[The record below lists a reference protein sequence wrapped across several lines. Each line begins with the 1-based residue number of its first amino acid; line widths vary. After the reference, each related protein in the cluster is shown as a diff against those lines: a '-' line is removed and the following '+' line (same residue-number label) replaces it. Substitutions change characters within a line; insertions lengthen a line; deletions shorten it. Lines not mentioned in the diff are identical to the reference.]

1 VNVSKSKS
9 REQFYGGEAAGHY
22 FGEHEGRGGADR
34 TKALNPS
41 LNLESCSSLSLSHS
55 QVQSHSNIQMQFP
68 DDPGDGRRQHEGVR
82 QGRVRDGARSGAAE
96 SGSGAHLYY

>member
-1 VNVSKSKS
+1 MNIRKSKN
-9 REQFYGGEAAGHY
+9 RQELYGGQAAGHY

-55 QVQSHSNIQMQFP
+55 QAASHSNIQMQFP
-68 DDPGDGRRQHEGVR
+68 DDLGDGRRQHEGIR
-82 QGRVRDGARSGAAE
+82 QGRVRDGARSGAADD
-96 SGSGAHLYY
+96 GSGAHMYY